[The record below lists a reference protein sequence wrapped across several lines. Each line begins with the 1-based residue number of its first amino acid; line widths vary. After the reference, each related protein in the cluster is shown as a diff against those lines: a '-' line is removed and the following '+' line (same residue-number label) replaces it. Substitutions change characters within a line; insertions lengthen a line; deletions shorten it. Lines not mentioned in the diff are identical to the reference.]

1 MAKIEIAPET
11 TFEAALQ
18 ELETLLKEMESGNL
32 PLEELISRFERGNAL
47 SQYCRKKLDSLE
59 KRIEVLVKDD
69 GDSGEWREFS
79 DSGDTPPDTPR
90 R

>member
-32 PLEELISRFERGNAL
+32 PLEELINRFERGNAL
-47 SQYCRKKLDSLE
+47 SKY
-59 KRIEVLVKDD
+59 
-69 GDSGEWREFS
+69 
-79 DSGDTPPDTPR
+79 
-90 R
+90 

>member
-1 MAKIEIAPET
+1 MAGIEINPET
-11 TFEAALQ
+11 SFEAALQ
-18 ELETLLKEMESGNL
+18 ELENLLKEMESGNL
-32 PLEELISRFERGNAL
+32 PLEELIARFERGNAL

-69 GDSGEWREFS
+69 GNNGEWGEFS
-79 DSGDTPPDTPR
+79 DSGDTPPVAPR

>member
-1 MAKIEIAPET
+1 MSKIEIAPET

-18 ELETLLKEMESGNL
+18 ELESLLKEMESGNL

-47 SQYCRKKLDSLE
+47 SEYCRKKLDSLE

-69 GDSGEWREFS
+69 GGAGEWREFS
-79 DSGDTPPDTPR
+79 DSGDTPPSSPR